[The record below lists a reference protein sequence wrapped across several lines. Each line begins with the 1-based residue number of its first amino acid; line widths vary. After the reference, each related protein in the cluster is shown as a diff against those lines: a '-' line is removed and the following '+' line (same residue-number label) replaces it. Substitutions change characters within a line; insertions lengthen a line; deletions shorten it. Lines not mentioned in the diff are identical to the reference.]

1 MMILSII
8 FSCALCDH
16 FVLVFH
22 AIHQTNTQMINLG
35 TAGDKTWDDNWT
47 AVTTDGKRSAQFE
60 HTLVVTETGYELL
73 TGRENEPVMTWKP
86 ELTFRPAV

>member
-1 MMILSII
+1 
-8 FSCALCDH
+8 
-16 FVLVFH
+16 
-22 AIHQTNTQMINLG
+22 MINLG

-73 TGRENEPVMTWKP
+73 TARENEPVMTWNP
-86 ELTFRPAV
+86 DLTFRPI